1 MVLNQEIAKILFE
14 IGDYL
19 ELQEIPFKPKAY
31 HQAAIMLD
39 GLEEDIKQIYE
50 AKGLKGLEEMPSIGI
65 SIAEKIEEFLNTGTI
80 AYYAELKK
88 QSPID
93 FENLTKVE
101 GLGVKRI
108 KKLYNELGIRDIK
121 TLEEKLDR
129 VASLPGFGQKTADNI
144 KDALDFLKQS
154 KGRFLLREIIPL
166 VDKIEKRLK
175 NTKGVVR
182 VLISGSVRR
191 RKETIGDVD
200 FLVGINDDADRYVI
214 ETVMNTFVSMD
225 EVTKVVSKGETR
237 SSIKT
242 SQGLDMDLRVIRIS
256 SFGAASQY
264 FTGSKEHNIALRRI
278 AIKQG
283 FKLNEYGLFMN
294 ETKVRGETEEGIY
307 ERLGLSWVEPE
318 LREDQGEI
326 VAAQEGT
333 LPILI
338 TEKDIKGDFHCH
350 SGWDGGDLSLEDMA
364 SLAMGMGYEYLGISD
379 HTKSLR
385 IENGLDEEALLRQ
398 VKEID
403 RINHKFK
410 EKGVSF
416 RLLKGS
422 EVDILKDGS
431 LDIADYALSKL
442 DYVSI
447 SIHSHFKMDKSQMT
461 ERVLSAMNNPYVR
474 ILNHPTG
481 RILGKRDSFEIDLDE
496 IFKKAKERGIA
507 IEINSYR
514 SDINSQYIRKLKEM
528 GVKMTIGSDAHAR
541 NEFSDIRFGLYQ
553 ARRGWAS
560 KEDILNTMSLDTL
573 KDYWK

>member
-1 MVLNQEIAKILFE
+1 
-14 IGDYL
+14 
-19 ELQEIPFKPKAY
+19 
-31 HQAAIMLD
+31 
-39 GLEEDIKQIYE
+39 
-50 AKGLKGLEEMPSIGI
+50 
-65 SIAEKIEEFLNTGTI
+65 
-80 AYYAELKK
+80 
-88 QSPID
+88 
-93 FENLTKVE
+93 
-101 GLGVKRI
+101 
-108 KKLYNELGIRDIK
+108 
-121 TLEEKLDR
+121 
-129 VASLPGFGQKTADNI
+129 
-144 KDALDFLKQS
+144 
-154 KGRFLLREIIPL
+154 
-166 VDKIEKRLK
+166 
-175 NTKGVVR
+175 
-182 VLISGSVRR
+182 
-191 RKETIGDVD
+191 
-200 FLVGINDDADRYVI
+200 VI
-214 ETVMNTFVSMD
+214 
-225 EVTKVVSKGETR
+225 KVVSKGETR
-237 SSIKT
+237 SSVKT
-242 SQGLDMDLRVIRIS
+242 SEGLDMDLRVVRMS
-256 SFGAASQY
+256 SFGSASQY

-294 ETKVRGETEEGIY
+294 DTKVRGETEEGIY

-333 LPILI
+333 LPTLI

-364 SLAMGMGYEYLGISD
+364 SLAMEMRYEYLGISD

-385 IENGLDEEALLRQ
+385 IENGLDESALLRQ
-398 VKEID
+398 IKEID
-403 RINHKFK
+403 RINHEFK
-410 EKGVSF
+410 EKEIPF

-431 LDIADYALSKL
+431 LDISDYVLSKL

-447 SIHSHFKMDKSQMT
+447 SIHSHFKMSKYQMT

-481 RILGKRDSFEIDLDE
+481 KILGKRDSFEIDLDE

-514 SDINSQYIRKLKEM
+514 ADINSQYVRKLKEM
-528 GVKMTIGSDAHAR
+528 GIKMTIGSDAHAR
-541 NEFSDIRFGLYQ
+541 NEFANIRFGLYQ

-560 KEDILNTMSLDTL
+560 KENILNTMSLDAL

>member
-1 MVLNQEIAKILFE
+1 M
-14 IGDYL
+14 
-19 ELQEIPFKPKAY
+19 
-31 HQAAIMLD
+31 
-39 GLEEDIKQIYE
+39 
-50 AKGLKGLEEMPSIGI
+50 
-65 SIAEKIEEFLNTGTI
+65 
-80 AYYAELKK
+80 
-88 QSPID
+88 
-93 FENLTKVE
+93 
-101 GLGVKRI
+101 
-108 KKLYNELGIRDIK
+108 
-121 TLEEKLDR
+121 
-129 VASLPGFGQKTADNI
+129 
-144 KDALDFLKQS
+144 
-154 KGRFLLREIIPL
+154 

-175 NTKGVVR
+175 NTKGVVN
-182 VLISGSVRR
+182 VLVSGSTRR

-200 FLVGINDDADRYVI
+200 FLVGINDDADRYII
-214 ETVMNTFVSMD
+214 ETVMNTFVSLD
-225 EVTKVVSKGETR
+225 EVIKVVSKGETR
-237 SSIKT
+237 SSVKT
-242 SQGLDMDLRVIRIS
+242 SEGLDMDLRVVRMS
-256 SFGAASQY
+256 SFGSASQY

-278 AIKQG
+278 AIKKG

-294 ETKVRGETEEGIY
+294 DTKVRGETEEGIY

-333 LPILI
+333 LPTLI

-364 SLAMGMGYEYLGISD
+364 SLAMEMRYEYLGISD

-385 IENGLDEEALLRQ
+385 IENGLDESALLRQ
-398 VKEID
+398 IKEID
-403 RINHKFK
+403 RINHEFK
-410 EKGVSF
+410 EKEIPF

-431 LDIADYALSKL
+431 LDISDYVLSKL

-447 SIHSHFKMDKSQMT
+447 SIHSHFKMSKYQMT

-481 RILGKRDSFEIDLDE
+481 KILGKRDSFEIDLDE

-514 SDINSQYIRKLKEM
+514 ADINSQYVRKLKEM
-528 GVKMTIGSDAHAR
+528 GIKMTIGSDAHAR
-541 NEFSDIRFGLYQ
+541 NEFADIRFGLYQ

-560 KEDILNTMSLDTL
+560 KENILNTMSLDAL